1 MTYQNEDGVSECMT
15 CREAGRSALSKHQRI
30 AGIEPYNLIKK
41 PEPANDRSHNL
52 HPHRD
57 EEQQLFYEKRL
68 RFRGNAN
75 FTFLRKFSDMLKNY
89 SYPRYLHGKK
99 KFSLPF
105 LLCVTRRVTRELMF
119 VYLDKTKK
127 TYTQLQKRWH
137 RKMKK
142 MEKAK
147 N

>member
-1 MTYQNEDGVSECMT
+1 
-15 CREAGRSALSKHQRI
+15 
-30 AGIEPYNLIKK
+30 
-41 PEPANDRSHNL
+41 
-52 HPHRD
+52 
-57 EEQQLFYEKRL
+57 
-68 RFRGNAN
+68 
-75 FTFLRKFSDMLKNY
+75 MLKNY

-99 KFSLPF
+99 TFSLPF
-105 LLCVTRRVTRELMF
+105 LLCVRRRVTRELMF

>member
-1 MTYQNEDGVSECMT
+1 MAFQSAWRVGRLGVQRYQTSKN
-15 CREAGRSALSKHQRI
+15 CRNRAIQSHQ
-30 AGIEPYNLIKK
+30 N

>member
-1 MTYQNEDGVSECMT
+1 MT
-15 CREAGRSALSKHQRI
+15 A
-30 AGIEPYNLIKK
+30 
-41 PEPANDRSHNL
+41 
-52 HPHRD
+52 PHRD

-75 FTFLRKFSDMLKNY
+75 FTFLRKFSNVLKNY

-105 LLCVTRRVTRELMF
+105 LLCATRRVIRELMF